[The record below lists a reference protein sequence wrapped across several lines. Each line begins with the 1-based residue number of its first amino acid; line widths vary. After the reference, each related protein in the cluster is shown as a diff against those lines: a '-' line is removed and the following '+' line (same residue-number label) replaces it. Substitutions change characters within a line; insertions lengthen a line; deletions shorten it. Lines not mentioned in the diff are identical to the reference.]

1 MSTVANFNRDVGGA
15 VAYAPIPSTDVYN
28 ATLASG
34 TATSIPIPLK
44 FDYWIVAFSYQPGTS
59 VWVDFTG
66 ATAAVP
72 SGGTLASATATLNPG
87 ARMVKSTFPGGAQAS
102 ISIITDTTT
111 ANVSIEFYSLPY
123 PT

>member
-1 MSTVANFNRDVGGA
+1 MSTVANFNRDVTGG
-15 VAYAPIPSTDVYN
+15 VAYAPMPSTDVYN

-34 TATSIPIPLK
+34 TATNITVPQN

-87 ARMVKSTFPGGAQAS
+87 ARTVKKTLADGSVAT
-102 ISIITDTTT
+102 ISMITDSTT
-111 ANVSIEFYSLPY
+111 ADVSVEFYSTPY